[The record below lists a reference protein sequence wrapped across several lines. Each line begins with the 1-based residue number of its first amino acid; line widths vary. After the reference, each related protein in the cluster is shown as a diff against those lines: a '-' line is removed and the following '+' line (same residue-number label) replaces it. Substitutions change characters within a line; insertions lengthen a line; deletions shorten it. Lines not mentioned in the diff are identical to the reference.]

1 MADTAAWS
9 RGHTN
14 GSYKS
19 ESSEQLDKLLAG
31 LDQLSETLPS
41 LASPAISCPPQQ
53 THQPGAGAGAG
64 AAQRKPQLAAT
75 WNGSKSAGG
84 AGPRRGGG
92 GSVAGAGAEA
102 GTRVMSLSYEDH
114 LDYALEP
121 RGGGAQLARGLLGTD
136 NYSAQHSGESE
147 GAGAGAEA
155 GQPYHTR
162 CDSKPFS
169 YIR

>member
-147 GAGAGAEA
+147 GAGAG
-155 GQPYHTR
+155 QPYHTR

>member
-1 MADTAAWS
+1 MADTAAWA

-147 GAGAGAEA
+147 GAGAGAGA
-155 GQPYHTR
+155 RQPYHTR

>member
-53 THQPGAGAGAG
+53 THQPGAG

-147 GAGAGAEA
+147 GAGAGA

>member
-1 MADTAAWS
+1 MADTAAWT

-19 ESSEQLDKLLAG
+19 ESTEQLDKLLAG

-41 LASPAISCPPQQ
+41 LGSPASSSPPQQ
-53 THQPGAGAGAG
+53 TRQPAAGAG

-84 AGPRRGGG
+84 AGPRPGRGGG

-121 RGGGAQLARGLLGTD
+121 RGGGAQLARGLVGTD

-147 GAGAGAEA
+147 GAGAGA

>member
-1 MADTAAWS
+1 MADTAAWA

-53 THQPGAGAGAG
+53 THQPGAGAG

-147 GAGAGAEA
+147 WAGAGA

>member
-1 MADTAAWS
+1 MADTAAWA

-53 THQPGAGAGAG
+53 THQPGAGAG

-136 NYSAQHSGESE
+136 NYSAQNSGESE
-147 GAGAGAEA
+147 GAGAGAGA

>member
-53 THQPGAGAGAG
+53 THMPGAGAGAGAG

-147 GAGAGAEA
+147 GAGAG
-155 GQPYHTR
+155 QPYHTR